1 MIFLETERLR
11 LRNIEEKD
19 LDIMYEYRNN
29 QRCSRYQRGQTK
41 DKEGL
46 INLIAERKDG
56 KISLEKACIL
66 TIALRKSDEMVGEVV
81 VIPQKNVI
89 SMGYTISYK
98 HHRKG
103 FAFEMLTALIE
114 LLHEKYP
121 CQEFICLVEPE
132 NIASIE
138 LLKKL
143 GYSDIGYDEKNN
155 SKIYGKW
162 IRDKDKFSKL

>member
-1 MIFLETERLR
+1 MKVKANMIFLETERLR

-103 FAFEMLTALIE
+103 
-114 LLHEKYP
+114 
-121 CQEFICLVEPE
+121 
-132 NIASIE
+132 
-138 LLKKL
+138 
-143 GYSDIGYDEKNN
+143 IGYDEKNN

-162 IRDKDKFSKL
+162 IRDKDKFSEL